1 MRVEIIKPFGV
12 DGAQGRTFYKTGDVV
27 PDGQKN
33 WVEKGLAVEVK
44 AETPKVEPKAAKPE
58 PKSAD

>member
-1 MRVEIIKPFGV
+1 MRVEIIKPFSV

-44 AETPKVEPKAAKPE
+44 AEAPE
-58 PKSAD
+58 VAPKSNKPSSRSAD